1 MGNLLPAQ
9 LLPEAGAPLYHK
21 LSFSK
26 STLPT
31 AILNSKKQKIR
42 DQISNGRRQHRHRLK
57 SDHIN
62 ENNLN
67 EPIRKTR
74 RNSPLFG

>member
-31 AILNSKKQKIR
+31 AILNSKKQKSTRSNLKRKKATPTPTEIR
-42 DQISNGRRQHRHRLK
+42 PH
-57 SDHIN
+57 
-62 ENNLN
+62 
-67 EPIRKTR
+67 
-74 RNSPLFG
+74 